1 MVKYKRCPGRR
12 YENKVLVGIKVEKRL
27 EDFLTIAFLNYLQKK
42 SMRFNKN
49 VTRHFVSHI

>member
-1 MVKYKRCPGRR
+1 MVKYKRCAGRR

-49 VTRHFVSHI
+49 VTRHFVSQI